1 MVAECVAE
9 PLDPDSNTF
18 STYWVDRGILMEEE
32 ARNWYEFDQDIE
44 VDLIGLVRGEG
55 NLAFS
60 PDGFVGGAGMVEFK
74 CPKPSTHIKY
84 LMDGGLP
91 DEYKAQVHGGLVVCE
106 REWCDFVSYCPG
118 IKPLVVRVEPDEFTE
133 QVAEVL
139 SIVSE
144 KIDEVR
150 ELNPVIVVACVV
162 VALAA
167 AYSAA
172 VTRPVFYVCEAKGFT
187 ITVTEKEL
195 RRDSL
200 LIFGWLEDGR
210 KIAISRVSIAW
221 CDRWTRT

>member
-1 MVAECVAE
+1 MKIIDVTQGSEEWFAERRGLLTGSKYAKCITPKTGKLSASHLQVVAECVAE

-32 ARNWYEFDQDIE
+32 ARNWYEFDQDVE

-150 ELNPVIVVACVV
+150 ELIKA
-162 VALAA
+162 
-167 AYSAA
+167 
-172 VTRPVFYVCEAKGFT
+172 
-187 ITVTEKEL
+187 
-195 RRDSL
+195 
-200 LIFGWLEDGR
+200 
-210 KIAISRVSIAW
+210 
-221 CDRWTRT
+221 